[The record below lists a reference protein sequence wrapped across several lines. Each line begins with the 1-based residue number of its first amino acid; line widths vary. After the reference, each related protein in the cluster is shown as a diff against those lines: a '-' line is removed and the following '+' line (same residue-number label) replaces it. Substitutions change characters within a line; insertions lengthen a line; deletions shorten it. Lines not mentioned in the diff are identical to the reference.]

1 MQKRLKV
8 SLPLVR
14 KAAEELRDRLKQAVV
29 ALVSLD
35 EERVFI
41 IVASTRRDLPANQ
54 LIKEVCSL
62 TGGSGGGRWD
72 FAQGGTS
79 HPEKI
84 DEALQKFP
92 EIIKKMIKGAG

>member
-1 MQKRLKV
+1 LRVL
-8 SLPLVR
+8 R